1 MNRGPLDTDLPL
13 RASGE
18 FLGYKWA
25 YHGEIRGDA
34 VHDWI
39 SMSGPD
45 GGGASGGSGALPFA
59 DLGWHVL
66 GPIGSRGW
74 SYQGR
79 SPWWS
84 FRKRESPGHLNG
96 VVSRLVASVR
106 VEFEKH
112 STAEAMLIDS
122 GHPEFQFFFLP
133 LSPRTRWASIVAH
146 KADGSECDRYARPS
160 DH

>member
-1 MNRGPLDTDLPL
+1 MNRRPVGPDLPL

-18 FLGYKWA
+18 FLGYRWA

-34 VHDWI
+34 VLDWI

-45 GGGASGGSGALPFA
+45 GGGGSGGSGALPFA

-66 GPIGSRGW
+66 GPIGSTGW
-74 SYQGR
+74 SHQGS

-84 FRKRESPGHLNG
+84 FRKRYRPGHLNG
-96 VVSRLVASVR
+96 VVSRSVASVC
-106 VEFEKH
+106 VEFKAQ

-133 LSPRTRWASIVAH
+133 LPPRTRWTSIVARR
-146 KADGSECDRYARPS
+146 ADGSECDRFARPS